1 MAWALTPRLFS
12 AKETGELIV
21 SHRSRSAT
29 ILRSVGVLA
38 LTVTPILGP
47 LGLTLLQLPS
57 DCGLWAIVAMA
68 VLMMVGLPLSA
79 YSPYFRIY
87 DHGFQPYRKP
97 LRYAFWGYFI
107 PWSEV
112 AAVEVFSGGKRWALT
127 TTQGQRHV
135 TAMDGLHRDELRY
148 LVGMLRAHAT
158 GASIDLRGWP
168 RGVVAARPRAA
179 GKRPLAADDE

>member
-107 PWSEV
+107 PWGQVRSVRV
-112 AAVEVFSGGKRWALT
+112 AATKASWVVRTSTGAVHR
-127 TTQGQRHV
+127 
-135 TAMDGLHRDELRY
+135 TAMDALEPDQLRF
-148 LVGMLRAHAT
+148 LLSKLRLEVDPT
-158 GASIDLRGWP
+158 LIDAEGWP
-168 RGVVAARPRAA
+168 SQAHSTSATSP
-179 GKRPLAADDE
+179 DEEDE